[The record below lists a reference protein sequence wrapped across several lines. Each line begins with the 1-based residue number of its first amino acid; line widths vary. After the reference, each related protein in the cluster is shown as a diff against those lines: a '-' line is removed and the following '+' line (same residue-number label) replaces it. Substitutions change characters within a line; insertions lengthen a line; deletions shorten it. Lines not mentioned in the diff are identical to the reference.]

1 MRQMEFKM
9 ERQGLLEEGQ
19 EVNVTES
26 ALPTS
31 YYYTITPAVAMSRNY
46 QAYERL
52 QSRKGIVK
60 EVKETPRGF
69 YTVVEFDEDEP
80 TCRESESGNRRGK
93 PAESDAPPGAHFY
106 SRQVGS
112 SSSNST
118 TV

>member
-19 EVNVTES
+19 EVNVTKHV
-26 ALPTS
+26 LIWFN
-31 YYYTITPAVAMSRNY
+31 YYTITPAVAMSRNY

-80 TCRESESGNRRGK
+80 T
-93 PAESDAPPGAHFY
+93 
-106 SRQVGS
+106 
-112 SSSNST
+112 
-118 TV
+118 